1 MTLKLETNIWWK
13 NEATDLR
20 VLAQARLHVTPST
33 DCEGMKSIDR
43 LIQTSH
49 DRNVASHFSV
59 FWVCYL
65 PSHAPIHSLEV
76 GECSSS
82 ACPRGGRQSTR
93 QEGSGRACSPS
104 TGWG

>member
-1 MTLKLETNIWWK
+1 MTLKLETSIWWK

-59 FWVCYL
+59 FWVL
-65 PSHAPIHSLEV
+65 STI
-76 GECSSS
+76 
-82 ACPRGGRQSTR
+82 PRAYPFSGGRR
-93 QEGSGRACSPS
+93 ML
-104 TGWG
+104 